1 MGQIQFE
8 DEECTA
14 WGLFEKAAMDV
25 KNSNN
30 LHVAEI
36 VIVVDQFGKKSYRLN
51 RSCKAVCGEE
61 IKEHQNQ
68 KIPYFDDVSKLRL
81 RLATLQNE
89 GKEVCGRCVAHF
101 YADPEQH

>member
-61 IKEHQNQ
+61 IKKHGNQ
-68 KIPYFDDVSKLRL
+68 KIKYYNDVLNLRL
-81 RLATLQNE
+81 KLATLQNE

-101 YADPEQH
+101 HLDQD

>member
-8 DEECTA
+8 HKGCNA
-14 WGLFEKAAMDV
+14 WGLFDKTAIVAD
-25 KNSNN
+25 NSNN
-30 LHVAEI
+30 LHIAEI
-36 VIVVDQFGKKSYRLN
+36 RIVEKLGEKSYRLN
-51 RSCKAVCGEE
+51 RSNKAVCGEE